1 MLLCGRRPEN
11 IALLSHDSP
20 RSPPVSRERLLTF
33 PPNFAQLN
41 TSEKTAKALGG
52 GIEKLVEAYPDTL
65 KSVPKVLMI
74 LYQADVLDEDAIRHF
89 ATHVSKKYVSKDLSK
104 KVRKAADPILQ
115 WLDEA
120 SSDEDDDEDESE

>member
-1 MLLCGRRPEN
+1 MPLIVR
-11 IALLSHDSP
+11 
-20 RSPPVSRERLLTF
+20 
-33 PPNFAQLN
+33 NFAQLN